1 MQHEGNRMTATTGT
15 ADMKQPRGLYTLF
28 STEAFERFS
37 YYGMRALLVL
47 YLVNHLKFERAD
59 ALSVYA
65 IYTGLVY
72 FTPLIGGYLA
82 DKFLGARK
90 AILIGGVV
98 MGLGQ
103 FSLAFSA
110 ILPPGTLGEQILNV
124 GLGLLICGNGFFKP
138 NISTIVGGLYHD
150 NDPRRDGG
158 FTIFYMGINLGAFF
172 SPLVCGTLGE
182 LVGWGWGFFMAGLG
196 MALGIAIFIHG
207 QHKIGLAGFP
217 PGREVTAETELTR
230 KDYQD
235 VFLYILACIALTL
248 VIVLGWAGMG
258 ALGLNGILKS
268 GVMAIGIIGMAAMG
282 QKMLQSSSEETV
294 EARSHKE
301 PLTTEEKHRL
311 VVICILTFFNI
322 FFWMGFEQA
331 GGTMNLFADQNTNR
345 HLFGF
350 EIPASYFQSINPLII
365 VTGAPLFSIMWKYWD
380 RSKFALATSQ
390 KMATGMLLL
399 GLGFVV
405 MFFAQKLAFGGVL
418 VSPLWLVA
426 VYFIHTMGELFLSPI
441 GLSMITKLSPV
452 RMVSLM
458 MGVWFTSSAI
468 ANFFAGKLEALL
480 HSWQEGAE
488 DPTGLLWTFLIISSM
503 SAGILLWILSPL
515 LNKWTHGRG

>member
-1 MQHEGNRMTATTGT
+1 MSTATAT

-47 YLVNHLKFERAD
+47 YLVNHLRYERGD

-65 IYTGLVY
+65 AYTGLVY

-82 DKFLGARK
+82 DKYLGARK

-103 FSLAFSA
+103 FALAFTS
-110 ILPPGTLGEQILNV
+110 ILEGGSIFGISGGVLLNV
-124 GLGLLICGNGFFKP
+124 ALGLLIAGNGFFKP
-138 NISTIVGGLYHD
+138 NISTIVGGLYGE

-182 LVGWGWGFFMAGLG
+182 LVGWGWGFGTAGLG
-196 MALGIAIFIHG
+196 MALGVGIFLAG
-207 QHKIGLAGFP
+207 QKKIGTAGFP
-217 PGREVTAETELTR
+217 PGREVTAETRLTR

-235 VFLYILACIALTL
+235 VVLYILASIAVVL
-248 VIVLGWAGMG
+248 VIVLGWAGLG
-258 ALGLNGILKS
+258 ALGLNGIVQG
-268 GVMAIGIIGMAAMG
+268 GVMALGVIAMAAVG
-282 QKMLQSSSEETV
+282 QKMMVGTSEKGSEP
-294 EARSHKE
+294 AHKE
-301 PLTTEEKHRL
+301 PLTLEEKQRL
-311 VVICILTFFNI
+311 VVIFILTFFNI

-345 HLFGF
+345 HLFGL
-350 EIPASYFQSINPLII
+350 EIPASYFQAVNPLII
-365 VTGAPLFSIMWKYWD
+365 VTGAPLFSIMWKHWD
-380 RSKFALATSQ
+380 SSRFALHTSQ

-405 MFFAQKLAFGGVL
+405 MYFAQKMAFGGVL

-458 MGVWFTSSAI
+458 MGIWFTSSAI

-480 HSWQEGAE
+480 HGWQQGAD
-488 DPTGLLWTFLIISSM
+488 DPTALLWTFLIVSSM

-515 LNKWTHGRG
+515 LNKWTHGRA